1 MTQQTPRVVVGVSA
15 ALAPSYA
22 DRAQR
27 LLPAL
32 ATGLRE
38 RYPAAEWD
46 VRLVADTQARSS
58 AAGPSVSSLMTRGRR
73 LLLAG
78 DLDVALVLSDR
89 EPTLRGRPV
98 AAHVSPVQQTAVMF
112 VADPDAPVVEEALGL
127 VADAVGL
134 DGSPEEDAP
143 RLLAQLASSVPRD
156 VRGAHFVRRAVGDN
170 LGLLVALVRANRP
183 WLMTLHLS
191 RTLTGAF
198 AASFLAVVTP
208 DFWLLA
214 DRMGPVRLT
223 VITLLVLAVLCGV
236 LVIGHALGLAG
247 LSLLRRLVELLQK
260 VLRLHG
266 LDQMQLEAGLSRAAL
281 VLLAAIRGHGD
292 QSRLRR
298 GGVGPQRGGELVAVG
313 VGQADVAEHD
323 VRTRPLRGF
332 EPLAAAIGERDLVSA
347 QLEELAQALRRIV
360 VVFHHQDAQVLARLE
375 RGKLGFGR
383 RPALQ
388 LLQAPAEVAE
398 RVENL
403 ELQRVDAAQ
412 RSGFHAHVAIG
423 IEKKPCH
430 VLDAADHHSGVEVV
444 HGPHGT
450 RAQAADVLER
460 ARVVAATGGR
470 HHRVHQRRVKVKS
483 FVELT
488 FWHVMHCPAIR

>member
-1 MTQQTPRVVVGVSA
+1 VPDDEMTQRTPRVVVGVSTS
-15 ALAPSYA
+15 LAPSYA

-112 VADPDAPVVEEALGL
+112 VADPDVPVVEEALGL

-134 DGSPEEDAP
+134 DGTPDEDAP

-236 LVIGHALGLAG
+236 LVIGGGLRERAPNRTA
-247 LSLLRRLVELLQK
+247 RR
-260 VLRLHG
+260 
-266 LDQMQLEAGLSRAAL
+266 A
-281 VLLAAIRGHGD
+281 VLLHNT
-292 QSRLRR
+292 
-298 GGVGPQRGGELVAVG
+298 AVW
-313 VGQADVAEHD
+313 
-323 VRTRPLRGF
+323 
-332 EPLAAAIGERDLVSA
+332 VS
-347 QLEELAQALRRIV
+347 
-360 VVFHHQDAQVLARLE
+360 
-375 RGKLGFGR
+375 
-383 RPALQ
+383 
-388 LLQAPAEVAE
+388 
-398 RVENL
+398 
-403 ELQRVDAAQ
+403 
-412 RSGFHAHVAIG
+412 VAIG
-423 IEKKPCH
+423 
-430 VLDAADHHSGVEVV
+430 VTTLYAG
-444 HGPHGT
+444 
-450 RAQAADVLER
+450 L
-460 ARVVAATGGR
+460 VAANLAVTGLVLPVRLLTESLG
-470 HHRVHQRRVKVKS
+470 HHAGIGTVVRVGMLTAAVALVGSTFGAGLEDDDDVHTATYTGSDDARYS
-483 FVELT
+483 DVED
-488 FWHVMHCPAIR
+488 ARAARS